1 MTTDAPTIT
10 ADLHRSQTLWRA
22 RWHPATDDYAG
33 CVTGAE
39 KLPHTAAREIEWTG
53 RGGGLCRRVVRTWT
67 VPLEEGAVFLRSDD
81 DDRRGAKLR
90 YAVVRGGQIV
100 ELTKVEAEDLLDPA
114 GATERAE
121 VRAMLPYYK
130 EKRGR
135 GAILT
140 PGRTYQR
147 PSGDFIYVTWA
158 RRWNYRFRN
167 ATPREIAAW
176 HAQQQ
181 AEEPMS
187 PTP

>member
-1 MTTDAPTIT
+1 MTHDAPTIT
-10 ADLHRSQTLWRA
+10 VDLHRSQTLWRA
-22 RWHPATDDYAG
+22 RWHPATADYAG

-53 RGGGLCRRVVRTWT
+53 RGGGPCRSVVRSWT

-81 DDRRGAKLR
+81 GDRRGEKIR

-121 VRAMLPYYK
+121 VRAMLPYYN

-135 GAILT
+135 GEMLI
-140 PGRTYQR
+140 PGRTYQTK
-147 PSGDFIYVTWA
+147 SGSLIFITWA
-158 RRWNYRFRN
+158 RKWNYRYRA

-176 HAQQQ
+176 HAQQ
-181 AEEPMS
+181 AEEAMS